1 MAGEVAAE
9 AVEEGDTSAEK
20 LQRYVHRFDVKWSK
34 RITDSRKMVE
44 MLDKFED
51 EDLNTLAK
59 ILSSE
64 DILNMANG
72 TNVGRTLAKLVTRA
86 PRGIIR
92 LLQAYLR

>member
-20 LQRYVHRFDVKWSK
+20 LQRYVHIYNDKWGK

-51 EDLNTLAK
+51 EDLNTLAS

-64 DILNMANG
+64 DIINIANG
-72 TNVGRTLAKLVTRA
+72 MNIGRTLAKLVTRA
-86 PRGIIR
+86 PRGILR
-92 LLQAYLR
+92 LMQAYLR